1 MIEIIFLIKSQLSI
15 LSVLSM
21 IIILF
26 KAKLT
31 YSDGKMTLCLR
42 AVDGKSKD
50 NTIVREIEGDN
61 LVQVR
66 IMLFFYGQ
74 TTFKIMSGKE
84 HKTLLR
90 SLLYRSFL
98 FQTATCN
105 GVTAKMTFKKC

>member
-1 MIEIIFLIKSQLSI
+1 MT
-15 LSVLSM
+15 
-21 IIILF
+21 ILF

-66 IMLFFYGQ
+66 IMSFCYGQ

-84 HKTLLR
+84 HKPIITFFTLLIFFI
-90 SLLYRSFL
+90 SDSNM
-98 FQTATCN
+98 QWCH
-105 GVTAKMTFKKC
+105 G